1 MEKNRWKIL
10 KALKT
15 WLGNKVTQ
23 YNPWNP
29 SEEFMKEFE
38 EYMEKSVRESRRNAA
53 DAWKSAVDIFIN
65 L

>member
-1 MEKNRWKIL
+1 MTEKFKSFEDLAREQGG
-10 KALKT
+10 T
-15 WLGNKVTQ
+15 VT
-23 YNPWNP
+23 PWNP

-53 DAWKSAVDIFIN
+53 EAWKSAADIFIN

>member
-1 MEKNRWKIL
+1 MEKFKSFEDLAREQGG
-10 KALKT
+10 T
-15 WLGNKVTQ
+15 VT
-23 YNPWNP
+23 PWNP

-53 DAWKSAVDIFIN
+53 EAWKSAADIFIN